1 MTIIGVLIILLFW
14 RPLVGM
20 FVSGESAQAERVFS
34 DAQTYLFT
42 IIIFYLPLLCV
53 NVYRNVLQGMGEA
66 LVPLLG
72 GVMELSMRVL
82 VAVFAVSLGF
92 QGVCFAS
99 PMAWVGA
106 AAVLV
111 PVYYVHIRR
120 LCRMQ
125 KMYEGTEFAKG
136 EKDSVSLGEEQI
148 SAKSGGTVANNA
160 VQMQEDLV

>member
-1 MTIIGVLIILLFW
+1 
-14 RPLVGM
+14 
-20 FVSGESAQAERVFS
+20 
-34 DAQTYLFT
+34 
-42 IIIFYLPLLCV
+42 
-53 NVYRNVLQGMGEA
+53 
-66 LVPLLG
+66 
-72 GVMELSMRVL
+72 MELSMRVL

-136 EKDSVSLGEEQI
+136 RKGSISLQEERL
-148 SAKSGGTVANNA
+148 SAKAGEAAANNA

>member
-1 MTIIGVLIILLFW
+1 
-14 RPLVGM
+14 
-20 FVSGESAQAERVFS
+20 
-34 DAQTYLFT
+34 
-42 IIIFYLPLLCV
+42 
-53 NVYRNVLQGMGEA
+53 
-66 LVPLLG
+66 
-72 GVMELSMRVL
+72 MRVL
-82 VAVFAVSLGF
+82 VAVFAVNLGF
-92 QGVCFAS
+92 QGVCLAS

-148 SAKSGGTVANNA
+148 SAKSGGTIANNA